1 MDETNT
7 NLTGDEGIMKDCVES
22 CISILTKVLT
32 APLGRGY
39 FQNELK
45 SAEVVTSVF
54 KEEDELIKENYRP
67 VSVPS
72 KASKIF
78 KKFNLSFRHF

>member
-1 MDETNT
+1 MDETNA
-7 NLTGDEGIMKDCVES
+7 NLTGDAGIMKDCVES

-54 KEEDELIKENYRP
+54 KEDELIKENYRP

-78 KKFNLSFRHF
+78 KKFYLSFRHF

>member
-1 MDETNT
+1 MNGSAEF
-7 NLTGDEGIMKDCVES
+7 

-32 APLGRGY
+32 APLERGY

-54 KEEDELIKENYRP
+54 KEDEVIKENYRP

-78 KKFNLSFRHF
+78 KKFYLSFRHF

>member
-1 MDETNT
+1 MDETNA
-7 NLTGDEGIMKDCVES
+7 NLTGDAGIMKDCVES

-32 APLGRGY
+32 APLERGY

-54 KEEDELIKENYRP
+54 KEDELIKENYRP

-78 KKFNLSFRHF
+78 KIFYLSFRHF